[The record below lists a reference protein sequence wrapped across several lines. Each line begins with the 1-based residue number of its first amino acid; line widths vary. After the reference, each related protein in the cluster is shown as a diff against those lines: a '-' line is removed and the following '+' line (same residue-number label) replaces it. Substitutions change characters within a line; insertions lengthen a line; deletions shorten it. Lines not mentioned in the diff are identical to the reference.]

1 MDGLCGSSIV
11 IYSVVLRLFHIRL
24 DDAWMSTS
32 LYHADYEALRAALRA
47 LRVQAGLTQTDMAA
61 ELGVGQSYVSKLE
74 RGENY
79 VDVILFARWCQ
90 ICKIRPGLALDKLLK
105 V

>member
-1 MDGLCGSSIV
+1 
-11 IYSVVLRLFHIRL
+11 VLRLFHIRL
-24 DDAWMSTS
+24 DDVWMSTS
-32 LYHADYEALRAALRA
+32 LYHADYEALRAALRG

-90 ICKIRPGLALDKLLK
+90 ICKIRPGLALDRLLK

>member
-1 MDGLCGSSIV
+1 
-11 IYSVVLRLFHIRL
+11 
-24 DDAWMSTS
+24 MSTS
-32 LYHADYEALRAALRA
+32 LYHADYEALRLALRRMREGA
-47 LRVQAGLTQTDMAA
+47 NLTQTDMAA
-61 ELGVGQSYVSKLE
+61 QLGVGQSYISKLE

-90 ICKIRPGLALDKLLK
+90 TCSIRPGLALDQLLK